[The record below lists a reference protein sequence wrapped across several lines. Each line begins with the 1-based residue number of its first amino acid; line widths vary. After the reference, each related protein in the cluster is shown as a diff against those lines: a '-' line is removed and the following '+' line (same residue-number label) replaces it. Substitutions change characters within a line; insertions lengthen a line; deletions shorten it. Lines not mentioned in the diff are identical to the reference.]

1 MNFNKAILFSSM
13 LFATALNAQEA
24 AKAPNDWFHRD
35 PSEGYNGLSTNK
47 LYESVLKGK
56 KSQTI
61 IVAVLDSGVDG
72 EHEDLK
78 DIMWTN
84 PGEIPGNGIDDDK
97 NGYID
102 DIHGWNFLGGKDGK
116 NISHE
121 TLELTRLYAKLRKI
135 YGDKKESE
143 VTNKAEYKKY
153 IEYRDLVEK
162 TRTESKEKI
171 DFYKGLEIEILA
183 SFDAVEKALEGKKP
197 TAANIASISK
207 DNKEAARGKKVL
219 LSMLEEEELPS
230 IDVARKSIKEQL
242 AGAAE
247 HFENQ
252 YKYQYNPDFND
263 RVAIVG
269 DNPENSYERYYGNND
284 SRGPDASHGTHV
296 AGIIAATRQNGKG
309 MDGVADNVRIMSVRC
324 VPDGDERDKDVANA
338 IIYAVDN
345 GASVLNMSF
354 GKSYSYDKEA
364 VDKAVRYAA
373 DHDVLI
379 VHAAGNDANNN
390 DEGGNFPTKKFE
402 KRGGLFKPKK
412 ACNWL
417 EIGALSWKQGED
429 LPATFSNYGKKNV
442 DVFSPG
448 VAIYSTT
455 PDNTYS
461 SYQGTSMASPACAGV
476 AAIIRSYYPELS
488 VAQVKDII
496 RESSVKSENMVKLPS
511 KSRDPKVPPT
521 MVKFSDLSNT
531 GGYASSTNA
540 AALAEKTTPKPSRK
554 AIWRAAGL
562 KVSKTSTV
570 RP

>member
-1 MNFNKAILFSSM
+1 MNFNKALLFSSM
-13 LFATALNAQEA
+13 LFATALNAQKEEA
-24 AKAPNDWFHRD
+24 PKDWFNRD

-97 NGYID
+97 NGYVD

-143 VTNKAEYKKY
+143 VADKAEYKKY
-153 IEYRDLVEK
+153 IEYRDLVEA
-162 TRTESKEKI
+162 TRTESTKQI
-171 DFYKGLEIEILA
+171 DRYKGIETEIMA
-183 SFDAVEKALEGKKP
+183 SLDAAEKALEGKP
-197 TAANIASISK
+197 INVANVTAISK

-219 LSMLEEEELPS
+219 LNMLEDGEVAN
-230 IDVARKSIKEQL
+230 IDAAKKDIKEQL
-242 AGAAE
+242 AGAVE
-247 HFENQ
+247 HFDNQ
-252 YKYQYNPDFND
+252 LKYQYNPDFND
-263 RVAIVG
+263 RAAIVG

-284 SRGPDASHGTHV
+284 TRGPDASHGTHV
-296 AGIIAATRQNGKG
+296 AGIIAASRNNGIG

-354 GKSYSYDKEA
+354 GKSYSYDKAA

-412 ACNWL
+412 ANNWL

-455 PDNTYS
+455 PDNTYA

-476 AAIIRSYYPELS
+476 CAAIRSYYPDLN
-488 VAQVKDII
+488 VDQVKEII
-496 RESSVKSENMVKLPS
+496 RGSAVKSDNMVKLPS
-511 KSRDPKVPPT
+511 KSRDPKAVPT

-531 GGYASSTNA
+531 GGFASSTNA
-540 AALAEKTTPKPSRK
+540 AVMAAKTVAKPSKK

-562 KVSKTSTV
+562 KVSKTNGV

>member
-1 MNFNKAILFSSM
+1 MNFNKALLFSSM
-13 LFATALNAQEA
+13 LFATALNAQKEE
-24 AKAPNDWFHRD
+24 APNDWFNRD

-47 LYESVLKGK
+47 LYDSVLKGK

-97 NGYID
+97 NGYVD

-143 VTNKAEYKKY
+143 VTDKAEYKKY
-153 IEYRDLVEK
+153 IEYRDLVEA
-162 TRTESKEKI
+162 TRTESTKQI
-171 DFYKGLEIEILA
+171 DRYKGIETEIMA
-183 SFDAVEKALEGKKP
+183 SLDAAEKALEGKP
-197 TAANIASISK
+197 INVANVTAISK

-219 LSMLEEEELPS
+219 LNMLEDGEVAN
-230 IDVARKSIKEQL
+230 IDAAKKDIKEQL
-242 AGAAE
+242 AGAVE
-247 HFENQ
+247 HFDNQ
-252 YKYQYNPDFND
+252 LKYQYNPDFND
-263 RVAIVG
+263 RAAIVG

-296 AGIIAATRQNGKG
+296 AGIIAASRNNGKG

-345 GASVLNMSF
+345 GATILNMSF
-354 GKSYSYDKEA
+354 GKSYSYDKAA

-390 DEGGNFPTKKFE
+390 DIGGNFPTKKFE

-412 ACNWL
+412 ANNWL

-455 PDNTYS
+455 PDNTYA

-476 AAIIRSYYPELS
+476 AAIIRSYYPDLN
-488 VAQVKDII
+488 ADQVKEII
-496 RESSVKSENMVKLPS
+496 RGSSVKSENMVKLPS
-511 KSRDPKVPPT
+511 KSRDPKAVPT
-521 MVKFSDLSNT
+521 MVKFSELSNT
-531 GGYASSTNA
+531 GGFASSTNA
-540 AALAEKTTPKPSRK
+540 AVMAAKTVAKPNRK

-562 KVSKTSTV
+562 KVSKTNGA

>member
-1 MNFNKAILFSSM
+1 MNFNKALLFSSM
-13 LFATALNAQEA
+13 LFATALNAQKEE
-24 AKAPNDWFHRD
+24 APNDWFNRD

-47 LYESVLKGK
+47 LYDSVLKGK

-97 NGYID
+97 NGYVD

-121 TLELTRLYAKLRKI
+121 TMEETRLYSKFRKI
-135 YGDKKESE
+135 YGNSTSVQDTSKSD
-143 VTNKAEYKKY
+143 YKQYVK
-153 IEYRDLVEK
+153 YRDLVEK
-162 TRTESKEKI
+162 TRTESTKQI
-171 DFYKGLEIEILA
+171 DRYKGIESKIMA
-183 SFDAVEKALEGKKP
+183 SFDAAEKALEGKP
-197 TAANIASISK
+197 INVANVTAISN
-207 DNKEAARGKKVL
+207 DNKEAAKGKEIL
-219 LSMLEEEELPS
+219 LNMLEDG
-230 IDVARKSIKEQL
+230 DVANVDAARKDIKEQL
-242 AGAAE
+242 AGAVE
-247 HFENQ
+247 HFDNQ
-252 YKYQYNPDFND
+252 LKYQYNPDFND
-263 RVAIVG
+263 RAAIVG

-296 AGIIAATRQNGKG
+296 AGIIAASRNNGKG

-345 GASVLNMSF
+345 GATILNMSF
-354 GKSYSYDKEA
+354 GKKYSYDKAA

-390 DEGGNFPTKKFE
+390 DIGGNFPTKKFE

-412 ACNWL
+412 ANNWL

-455 PDNTYS
+455 PDNTYA

-476 AAIIRSYYPELS
+476 CAVIRSYYPDLN
-488 VAQVKDII
+488 VDQVKEII
-496 RESSVKSENMVKLPS
+496 RGSSVKSENMVKLPS
-511 KSRDPKVPPT
+511 KSRDPKAVPT
-521 MVKFSDLSNT
+521 MVKFSELSNT
-531 GGYASSTNA
+531 GGFASSTNA
-540 AALAEKTTPKPSRK
+540 AVMAAKTVAKPNKK

-562 KVSKTSTV
+562 KVSKTNGA

>member
-1 MNFNKAILFSSM
+1 MNFNKALLFSSM
-13 LFATALNAQEA
+13 LFATALNAQKEE
-24 AKAPNDWFHRD
+24 APNDWFNRD

-47 LYESVLKGK
+47 LYDSVLKGK

-97 NGYID
+97 NGYVD

-143 VTNKAEYKKY
+143 VTDKAEYKKY
-153 IEYRDLVEK
+153 IEYRDLVEA
-162 TRTESKEKI
+162 TRTESTKQI
-171 DFYKGLEIEILA
+171 DRYKGIETEIMA
-183 SFDAVEKALEGKKP
+183 SLDAAEKALEGKP
-197 TAANIASISK
+197 INVANVTAISK

-219 LSMLEEEELPS
+219 LNMLEDGEVAN
-230 IDVARKSIKEQL
+230 IDAAKKDFKEQL
-242 AGAAE
+242 AGAVE
-247 HFENQ
+247 HFDNQ
-252 YKYQYNPDFND
+252 LKYQYNPDFND
-263 RVAIVG
+263 RAAIVG

-296 AGIIAATRQNGKG
+296 AGIIAASRNNGKG

-345 GASVLNMSF
+345 GATILNMSF
-354 GKSYSYDKEA
+354 GKSYSYDKAA

-390 DEGGNFPTKKFE
+390 DIGGNFPTKKFE

-412 ACNWL
+412 ANNWL

-455 PDNTYS
+455 PDNTYA

-476 AAIIRSYYPELS
+476 AAIIRSYYPDLN
-488 VAQVKDII
+488 ADQVKEII
-496 RESSVKSENMVKLPS
+496 RGSSVKSENMVKLPS
-511 KSRDPKVPPT
+511 KSRDPKAVPT
-521 MVKFSDLSNT
+521 MVKFSELSNT
-531 GGYASSTNA
+531 GGFASSTNA
-540 AALAEKTTPKPSRK
+540 AVMAAKTVAKPNRK

-562 KVSKTSTV
+562 KVSKTNGA

>member
-1 MNFNKAILFSSM
+1 MNLNKAILFSSM
-13 LFATALNAQEA
+13 LFATALNAQKEEA
-24 AKAPNDWFHRD
+24 PKDWFNRD

-47 LYESVLKGK
+47 LYDSVLKGK

-135 YGDKKESE
+135 YGDKKEAE
-143 VTNKAEYKKY
+143 VADKAEYKKY
-153 IEYRDLVEK
+153 IEYRDLVEA
-162 TRTESKEKI
+162 TRTESTKQI
-171 DFYKGLEIEILA
+171 DRYKGIETEIMA
-183 SFDAVEKALEGKKP
+183 SLDAAEKALEGKP
-197 TAANIASISK
+197 INVANVTAISK

-219 LSMLEEEELPS
+219 LNMLEDGEVANV
-230 IDVARKSIKEQL
+230 DAARKDIKEQL
-242 AGAAE
+242 AGAME
-247 HFENQ
+247 HFDNQ
-252 YKYQYNPDFND
+252 LKYQYNPDFND
-263 RVAIVG
+263 RAAIVG

-296 AGIIAATRQNGKG
+296 AGIIAASRNNGIG

-345 GASVLNMSF
+345 GATILNMSF
-354 GKSYSYDKEA
+354 GKSYSYDKAA

-379 VHAAGNDANNN
+379 IHAAGNDANNN

-412 ACNWL
+412 ANNWL

-455 PDNTYS
+455 PDNTYA

-476 AAIIRSYYPELS
+476 AAIIRSYYPDLN
-488 VAQVKDII
+488 ADQVKEII
-496 RESSVKSENMVKLPS
+496 RESSVKSDNMVKLPS
-511 KSRDPKVPPT
+511 KSRDPKAVPT

-531 GGYASSTNA
+531 GGFASSTNA
-540 AALAEKTTPKPSRK
+540 AVMAAKTVAKPNRK

-562 KVSKTSTV
+562 KVSKTNGA

>member
-1 MNFNKAILFSSM
+1 MNFNKALLFSSM
-13 LFATALNAQEA
+13 LFATALNAQKEE
-24 AKAPNDWFHRD
+24 APNDWFNRD

-97 NGYID
+97 NGYVD

-121 TLELTRLYAKLRKI
+121 TMEETRLYSKFRKI
-135 YGDKKESE
+135 YGNSTSVQDTSKSD
-143 VTNKAEYKKY
+143 YKQYVK
-153 IEYRDLVEK
+153 YRDLVEK
-162 TRTESKEKI
+162 TRTESTKQI
-171 DFYKGLEIEILA
+171 DRYKGIESKIMA
-183 SFDAVEKALEGKKP
+183 SFDAAEKALEGKP
-197 TAANIASISK
+197 INVANVTAISN
-207 DNKEAARGKKVL
+207 DNKEAAKGKEIL
-219 LSMLEEEELPS
+219 LNMLEDG
-230 IDVARKSIKEQL
+230 DVANVDAARKDIKEQL
-242 AGAAE
+242 AGAVE
-247 HFENQ
+247 HFDNQ
-252 YKYQYNPDFND
+252 LKYQYNPDFND
-263 RVAIVG
+263 RAAIVG

-296 AGIIAATRQNGKG
+296 AGIIAASRNNGKG

-345 GASVLNMSF
+345 GATILNMSF
-354 GKSYSYDKEA
+354 GKKYSYDKAA

-390 DEGGNFPTKKFE
+390 DIGGNFPTKKFE

-412 ACNWL
+412 ANNWL

-429 LPATFSNYGKKNV
+429 LPATFSNYEIG
-442 DVFSPG
+442 
-448 VAIYSTT
+448 
-455 PDNTYS
+455 
-461 SYQGTSMASPACAGV
+461 
-476 AAIIRSYYPELS
+476 
-488 VAQVKDII
+488 
-496 RESSVKSENMVKLPS
+496 
-511 KSRDPKVPPT
+511 
-521 MVKFSDLSNT
+521 
-531 GGYASSTNA
+531 
-540 AALAEKTTPKPSRK
+540 
-554 AIWRAAGL
+554 RAH
-562 KVSKTSTV
+562 V
-570 RP
+570 

>member
-13 LFATALNAQEA
+13 LFATALNAQ
-24 AKAPNDWFHRD
+24 KAPQDWFYRD
-35 PSEGYNGLSTNK
+35 PSEGFNGLSTNK

-97 NGYID
+97 NGYVD
-102 DIHGWNFLGGKDGK
+102 DVHGWNFLGGKDGK

-121 TLELTRLYAKLRKI
+121 TLELTRLYAKLRKV
-135 YGDKKESE
+135 YGNLTPGQDTTTK
-143 VTNKAEYKKY
+143 EYKKY
-153 IEYRDLVEK
+153 VEYRNLVEK
-162 TRTESKEKI
+162 TRTDSKEKM
-171 DFYKGLEIEILA
+171 DFYKNLETEILA
-183 SFDAVEKALEGKKP
+183 SFDAVEKALEGKP
-197 TAANIASISK
+197 LNAANVTAISS
-207 DNKEAARGKKVL
+207 DNKAATRGKKAL
-219 LSMLEEEELPS
+219 LGMLEDEELPS
-230 IDVARKSIKEQL
+230 MDAARKSISEQI
-242 AGAAE
+242 AGGVE

-263 RVAIVG
+263 RQLIVG

-284 SRGPDASHGTHV
+284 TKGPDASHGTHV
-296 AGIIAATRQNGKG
+296 AGIIAATRNNDKG
-309 MDGVADNVRIMSVRC
+309 MNGVADNVRIMSVRC

-345 GASVLNMSF
+345 GASVINMSF
-354 GKSYSYDKEA
+354 GKSYSYDKTA

-373 DHDVLI
+373 DHDVLL

-390 DEGGNFPTKKFE
+390 DTGGNFPTKNFE

-412 ACNWL
+412 AGNWL
-417 EIGALSWKQGED
+417 EIGALSYKQGEN
-429 LPATFSNYGKKNV
+429 LPATFSNYGKKMV

-448 VAIYSTT
+448 VEIYSTT
-455 PDNTYS
+455 PENTYA

-476 AAIIRSYYPELS
+476 AAIIRSYYPELN
-488 VAQVKDII
+488 VAQVKEII
-496 RESSVKSENMVKLPS
+496 RESSIKSDLMVKLPS
-511 KSRDPKVPPT
+511 KSRNPKGVAT

-531 GGYASSTNA
+531 GGYASATNA
-540 AALAEKTTPKPSRK
+540 AVLAAKTPAKPSKK
-554 AIWRAAGL
+554 AIWRSAGL
-562 KVSKTSTV
+562 KVSKNV

>member
-13 LFATALNAQEA
+13 LFATALNAQ
-24 AKAPNDWFHRD
+24 KAPQDWFHRD

-135 YGDKKESE
+135 YGNLTPGQDTTTK
-143 VTNKAEYKKY
+143 EYKKY
-153 IEYRDLVEK
+153 VEYRDLVEK
-162 TRTESKEKI
+162 TRAESKEKI
-171 DFYKGLEIEILA
+171 DFYKGLETEILT
-183 SFDAVEKALEGKKP
+183 SFDVVEKALEGKP
-197 TAANIASISK
+197 LNTANVAAISK

-219 LSMLEEEELPS
+219 MGMLEDEE
-230 IDVARKSIKEQL
+230 ITTFDAARKSIKEQI
-242 AGAAE
+242 AGGVE
-247 HFENQ
+247 HFQNQ
-252 YKYQYNPDFND
+252 YEYQYNPDFND
-263 RVAIVG
+263 RQLIVG

-284 SRGPDASHGTHV
+284 TKGPDASHGTHV
-296 AGIIAATRQNGKG
+296 AGIIAATRNNDKG
-309 MDGVADNVRIMSVRC
+309 MNGVADNVRIMSVRC

-345 GASVLNMSF
+345 GASVINMSF
-354 GKSYSYDKEA
+354 GKSYSYDKTA

-373 DHDVLI
+373 DHDVLL

-390 DEGGNFPTKKFE
+390 DTGGNFPTKNFE

-412 ACNWL
+412 AGNWL
-417 EIGALSWKQGED
+417 EIGALSYKQGEN
-429 LPATFSNYGKKNV
+429 LPATFSNYGKKMV

-448 VAIYSTT
+448 VEIYSTT
-455 PDNTYS
+455 PENTYA

-476 AAIIRSYYPELS
+476 AAIIRSYYPELN
-488 VAQVKDII
+488 VAQVKEII
-496 RESSVKSENMVKLPS
+496 RESSVKSDLMVKLPN
-511 KSRDPKVPPT
+511 KSRDPKAVAT

-531 GGYASSTNA
+531 GGYASATNA
-540 AALAEKTTPKPSRK
+540 AVLAAATPAKQSKK
-554 AIWRAAGL
+554 AIWRSAGL
-562 KVSKTSTV
+562 KVSKNV